1 MDEAIRILL
10 VDDQPEN
17 LLTLEAVLEDQHY
30 ELVKASS
37 GEEALRCL
45 LLQDFAVIVLDVQM
59 PGMDG
64 FETAQWIKSRDKTK
78 TIPILFV
85 TAAPEK
91 QDQSFTAYSV
101 GAIDYIVKPFVPR
114 ILKSKIEGFVG
125 LYMAQKK
132 LQQQTVLLNERTRE
146 LERAKEAAEQA
157 ALVRSQFLAMMSH
170 EIRTPLNG
178 VIAMADL
185 LSETELST
193 EQQEYT
199 DTIRRSGAA
208 LLSIINDILDLTKIE
223 SGKME
228 LKEQPL
234 DLHSCLHETLEMFR
248 AECRSKSLELTHEFD
263 PLLPSYVT
271 GDESRLRQVLINLIG
286 NAVKFTETGGVHLSV
301 YTLEQHGEVRV
312 LEFAVKDTGIG
323 IKPEKEPLLFQPF
336 MQADSSLTRSYGGT
350 GLGLA
355 ICKNLVQ
362 LMGGT
367 IAYVPKQPPGAEFR
381 FTITLKVLEASE
393 DFGLELGGS

>member
-1 MDEAIRILL
+1 MNEAIRILL

-17 LLTLEAVLEDQHY
+17 LLALEAVLEDHHY
-30 ELVKASS
+30 DLVKATS

-45 LLQDFAVIVLDVQM
+45 LKHEFAVIVLDVQM

-64 FETAQWIKSRDKTK
+64 FETAQWIKSREKTR
-78 TIPILFV
+78 TVPIIFI
-85 TAAPEK
+85 TAAPEE

-114 ILKSKIEGFVG
+114 TLKSKIEGFVSM
-125 LYMAQKK
+125 YMAQKK
-132 LQQQTVLLNERTRE
+132 LQQQTELLNERSRE

-157 ALVRSQFLAMMSH
+157 ASAKSNFLAMISH

-185 LSETELST
+185 LMETELNS
-193 EQQEYT
+193 EQREYT

-208 LLSIINDILDLTKIE
+208 LLYIMNDILDLTKIE

-234 DLHSCLHETLEMFR
+234 HLRNCLIETFEMFH
-248 AECRSKSLELTHEFD
+248 AECRAKSLEMTCDID
-263 PLLPSYVT
+263 PETPECLL

-286 NAVKFTETGGVHLSV
+286 NAVKFTDRGGVHVSVRPLEREGEQLS
-301 YTLEQHGEVRV
+301 
-312 LEFAVKDTGIG
+312 LEFRVTDTGIG
-323 IKPEKEPLLFQPF
+323 IPEEKRGLLFRPF
-336 MQADSSLTRSYGGT
+336 TQVDSSLTRKYGGT

-355 ICKNLVQ
+355 ICRNLVQ
-362 LMGGT
+362 LMGGK
-367 IAYVPKQPPGAEFR
+367 IAYVATEQPGAEFIFSVR
-381 FTITLKVLEASE
+381 MKPYEEQDDLRLA
-393 DFGLELGGS
+393 